1 MARFSFV
8 MVWPPTGLPDRPW
21 SDDKDPEEEAFV
33 RTARSVTELY
43 SQGLAPLGIQGRCS
57 ELRFFVSHDPGATAV
72 EVPVFT
78 DPPEGFEAARA
89 ELPTGVATLPT
100 RERQEL
106 VLEVVHGAVL
116 RLARARRWDPVLL
129 DAAHRYVVDA
139 AFEFRWDGPWKS
151 SPDRRHRARA
161 RYRLTDSG
169 YGRAWIQVVDR
180 DDQVVA
186 ESTDALAFSTSEGFK
201 RSARTLRWDG
211 SAAVHLIPY
220 SGLARSAVNGL
231 VRLEHDG
238 EGWTSYA
245 DDGVNADSRAASQSV
260 EPPTTGAGARPS
272 VIVRADG
279 PDEPESPTR
288 VVFIGGGPTNDVPAG
303 YLHRL
308 RELLG
313 TRLAGEEG
321 QSWWLDAGIKEL
333 QVTYYLEPDK
343 PRIRTR
349 LYRNV
354 LSAEIQR
361 NGPGLNY
368 VPDPATMAD
377 LDVESLV
384 AAVRKRTGLGPHPML
399 PG

>member
-1 MARFSFV
+1 MPHFKYV
-8 MVWPPTGLPDRPW
+8 MVWPPTGPPDRPW
-21 SDDKDPEEEAFV
+21 CDDGDTEQEAFV
-33 RTARSVTELY
+33 RTARSITELY

-57 ELRFFVSHDPGATAV
+57 ELRFFVGHDPGAAAV

-78 DPPEGFEAARA
+78 ERPEGFEAARA
-89 ELPTGVATLPT
+89 ELPMGVAALPA

-116 RLARARRWDPVLL
+116 RLARARGWDPDRL
-129 DAAHRYVVDA
+129 DAARRHVLDA
-139 AFEFRWDGPWKS
+139 GFEFRWDGAWKA

-161 RYRLTDSG
+161 RFRLTDSG
-169 YGRAWIQVVDR
+169 YGRARIEVVDR
-180 DDQVVA
+180 GDVVVV
-186 ESTDALAFSTSEGFK
+186 ESADALAFSTWEGFM

-220 SGLARSAVNGL
+220 SGLSPANENGL
-231 VRLEHDG
+231 VRLERG
-238 EGWTSYA
+238 EQGWTSFV
-245 DDGVNADSRAASQSV
+245 DDGVNAGSRAAERSAH
-260 EPPTTGAGARPS
+260 PRTTGEGTRPA
-272 VIVRADG
+272 VVVRADG

-288 VVFIGGGPTNDVPAG
+288 VVFIGGGPTNDVPEV
-303 YLHRL
+303 YLRRL
-308 RELLG
+308 RERLG
-313 TRLAGEEG
+313 TLAEEAG

-333 QVTYYLEPDK
+333 HVTYYLEPAK

-368 VPDPATMAD
+368 IPEPAAVAD
-377 LDVESLV
+377 RDVENLV
-384 AAVRKRTGLGPHPML
+384 AAVRKRTGLGPHPSL